1 MAESNSTTEYGT
13 VIGADANFKGDLA
26 FDSAAKILGK
36 FEGSIASKGKIHV
49 ADGASC
55 KATVKAKEVA
65 VEGHI
70 EGNVEA
76 GDRVELKP
84 KGMITGDITAARM
97 TMADGASIDGH
108 CRIGVNGKSGSGT
121 GKGGSGT
128 TSEVKPDSQ
137 ASSQQSSGQT
147 AKSR

>member
-1 MAESNSTTEYGT
+1 MADSNTEFGT

-36 FEGSIASKGKIHV
+36 FEGSIASKGKIHI

-84 KGMITGDITAARM
+84 KGMITGDIVAARM

-108 CRIGVNGKSGSGT
+108 CRIGVDGKSSSGGKSGSGT
-121 GKGGSGT
+121 T
-128 TSEVKPDSQ
+128 AEVKPDGQ
-137 ASSQQSSGQT
+137 ASSQQSSSQT
-147 AKSR
+147 AKAR